1 MIAMLSRTNI
11 IKKEWGY
18 IKHLMPVHTHIHMY
32 REGLQNI
39 ITFLTCETRIYVN
52 YRIFKVDMAAL
63 KVILSWTTLSL
74 QMRSVRSGLVSYP
87 KL

>member
-1 MIAMLSRTNI
+1 
-11 IKKEWGY
+11 
-18 IKHLMPVHTHIHMY
+18 MPVHTHIHMH

-39 ITFLTCETRIYVN
+39 ITFLTCETGIYVN
-52 YRIFKVDMAAL
+52 YRIFKLDMATL